1 MRGECVWIEQAVQ
14 LLLELTEIH
23 LALRLDAV
31 ASLVTQMQTQ
41 MSKLQQFL
49 VLGGMAHELLQTD
62 KELLAAPALL
72 MKAGEQRVAGPDAA
86 TPPRLTHHGFI
97 QDAAEQIAKV
107 ADGLPPEALMDQL
120 WLHGEDFIADQPVK
134 LRFGEWLEFLPEV
147 ESQAQQGA
155 G

>member
-1 MRGECVWIEQAVQ
+1 MSTLLRQALVKAEKCQTQQQEGSQAIECQRQRWRFPTGCRLRLGRQVEGGAMRGECVWIEQAVQ
-14 LLLELTEIH
+14 LLLELTEIR

-72 MKAGEQRVAGPDAA
+72 MKAGEQ
-86 TPPRLTHHGFI
+86 
-97 QDAAEQIAKV
+97 
-107 ADGLPPEALMDQL
+107 
-120 WLHGEDFIADQPVK
+120 
-134 LRFGEWLEFLPEV
+134 
-147 ESQAQQGA
+147 
-155 G
+155 